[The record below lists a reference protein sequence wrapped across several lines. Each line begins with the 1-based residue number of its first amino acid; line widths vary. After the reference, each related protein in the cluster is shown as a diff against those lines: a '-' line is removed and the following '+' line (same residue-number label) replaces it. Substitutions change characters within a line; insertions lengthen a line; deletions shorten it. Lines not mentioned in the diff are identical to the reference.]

1 MFMFFGIVAILF
13 AVCNWYLF
21 FTNRKQYKRFMFLSL
36 SFTALTLCAF
46 YSDAARM
53 VISKDM
59 AGLEDVVVTI
69 HKSLW
74 YLTIASIIINGIP
87 LVAEK
92 YRK

>member
-1 MFMFFGIVAILF
+1 MFIFLGIISILCAI
-13 AVCNWYLF
+13 CNLYLF
-21 FTNRKQYKRFMFLSL
+21 FNDRKQYKWFMFLSL
-36 SFTALTLCAF
+36 SFTALTLCDF

-53 VISKDM
+53 VIAKDM

-74 YLTIASIIINGIP
+74 YLTFASIIINGIP
-87 LVAEK
+87 LIAEK